1 MSISSE
7 IRRAG
12 PFAGNGSTVNF
23 PFVFKVFATS
33 QVAVTRTVSGVE
45 TTLTLTT
52 DYTVTLNSNQDTS
65 PGGIVT
71 MLTAPASGQSI
82 TITSNVAN
90 LQPTVLANLGGFYP
104 EVINDSLDRAT
115 IQIKQ
120 LDERLDRA
128 LVIPVSSSGVSTQLP
143 TPQSSALIGW
153 DSNATSLQNY
163 SNIPIPA
170 GSTTYQYVH
179 RVLATAAQTAFTLP
193 IAYVLNASAIT
204 VFVNGLKVEQGTTQD
219 WVETNTTTVTFN
231 SGLTVGDLVV
241 FVVNILASVVPIA
254 AFPAASV
261 SAFGATLVDD
271 ANAAAAR
278 VTLGISTF
286 GSSLIDDADAA
297 AARTTLGLGTLA
309 TLNTVNN
316 GNWSGTALAI
326 ANGGTGATTAGAA
339 LTALGGQ
346 PLDATLT
353 ALAGLATGADK
364 LAYSTGADTFAQ
376 ADFTSFAR
384 TLLDDANAG
393 AVRTTL
399 GVGTTDSPAF
409 AGLTIADAGNILLG
423 TGTGTKIG
431 TATSQKLGFYN
442 AAPVAQYST
451 VGTTTGFTAG
461 SGSAV
466 LADSTFTGDSGATAY
481 TVGDVVRALKTLG
494 LLAL

>member
-1 MSISSE
+1 MTISTE
-7 IRRAG
+7 TRRAG
-12 PFAGNGSTVNF
+12 PYTGNGSTVNF
-23 PFVFKVFATS
+23 PFAFKVFATN
-33 QVAVTRTVSGVE
+33 QVLVTRTVSGVE
-45 TTLTLTT
+45 TVLVLTT
-52 DYTVTLNSNQDTS
+52 DYTVALNSNQNS
-65 PGGIVT
+65 NPGGTVT
-71 MLTAPASGQSI
+71 MLVAPPVGHSI

-90 LQPTVLANLGGFYP
+90 LQPTAVVNAGGFYP

-115 IQIKQ
+115 IQIQQ

-128 LVIPVSSSGVSTQLP
+128 LVIPVSSTGINTQLP
-143 TPQSSALIGW
+143 APQSSALIGW
-153 DSNATSLQNY
+153 DAGATALQNY
-163 SNIPIPA
+163 NSTPV
-170 GSTTYQYVH
+170 GSTVYQYLH
-179 RVLATAAQTAFTLP
+179 RVVASAGQTVFTLP
-193 IAYVLNASAIT
+193 VAYVINASAIT
-204 VFVNGLKVEQGTTQD
+204 VFVNGLRLEQGAGLD

-231 SGLTVGDLVV
+231 SGLASGDLVT

-261 SAFGATLVDD
+261 SAFGASLV
-271 ANAAAAR
+271 
-278 VTLGISTF
+278 
-286 GSSLIDDADAA
+286 DDADAA
-297 AARTTLGLGTLA
+297 AGRATLGLGTIA
-309 TLNTVNN
+309 TLNTINN

-346 PLDATLT
+346 PIDATLT

-364 LAYSTGADTFAQ
+364 LAYSTGTDTFAQ
-376 ADFTSFAR
+376 TDFTSFAR

-466 LADSTFTGDSGATAY
+466 LADSTFTGDTGATAY
-481 TVGDVVRALKTLG
+481 TVGDVVRALKTIG
-494 LLAL
+494 LLAS

>member
-23 PFVFKVFATS
+23 PFTFKVFTTA
-33 QVAVTRTVSGVE
+33 QVVVTRTASGAD

-52 DYTVTLNSNQDTS
+52 DYTVSLNSNQDTS
-65 PGGIVT
+65 PGGTVT

-115 IQIKQ
+115 IQIQQ

-128 LVIPVSSSGVSTQLP
+128 LVISVSSSGVSTQLP

-204 VFVNGLKVEQGTTQD
+204 VFVNGLRLEQGAGLD
-219 WVETNTTTVTFN
+219 WVETNTTTVTFT
-231 SGLTVGDLVV
+231 SGLAAGDLVV

-261 SAFGATLVDD
+261 SAFGASLV
-271 ANAAAAR
+271 
-278 VTLGISTF
+278 
-286 GSSLIDDADAA
+286 DDADAA
-297 AARTTLGLGTLA
+297 AGRTTLGLGTLA

-316 GNWSGTALAI
+316 GNWSGTALAV

-353 ALAGLATGADK
+353 ALAALATGADK
-364 LAYSTGADTFAQ
+364 LAYSTGTDTFAQ

-384 TLLDDANAG
+384 TLLDDADAAAG
-393 AVRTTL
+393 RTTL
-399 GVGTTDSPAF
+399 GVGTGDSPTF
-409 AGLTIADAGNILLG
+409 AGLTIADAGNIVLA

-431 TATSQKLGFYN
+431 TATTQKLGFYN

-461 SGSAV
+461 LGLAV
-466 LADSTFTGDSGATAY
+466 LADSTFTGNTGATAY
-481 TVGDVVRALKTLG
+481 TIGDVVRALKTLG
-494 LLAL
+494 LLAS